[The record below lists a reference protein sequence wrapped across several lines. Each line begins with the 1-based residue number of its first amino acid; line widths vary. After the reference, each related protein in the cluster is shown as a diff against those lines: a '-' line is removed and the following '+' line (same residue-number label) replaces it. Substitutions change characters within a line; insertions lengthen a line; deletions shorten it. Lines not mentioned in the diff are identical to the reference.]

1 MFKNKDR
8 NKFNMTFRDSSNQ
21 KLNDILNNE
30 KLSNEIEKSIYN
42 SCIAYSNQ
50 NNIQK
55 KWDNSIFKSL
65 YNDKIRH
72 ILINLDQD
80 SYIQNN
86 YFKENL
92 LNGNIKSSEIS
103 NLEPSEIYPEVWKS
117 IKDKIE
123 LQEKIAEE
131 TKNMATTDMFK
142 CGKCKQNKTVYYKMQ
157 TRSADEP
164 DTTFIT
170 CIICNHKWKMN

>member
-1 MFKNKDR
+1 MPLRETSIKKINNIIDNK
-8 NKFNMTFRDSSNQ
+8 
-21 KLNDILNNE
+21 
-30 KLSNEIEKSIYN
+30 KLSTDIEKSIYN
-42 SCIAYSNQ
+42 SCISYSNE

-55 KWDNSIFKSL
+55 KWENNVFKSL

-72 ILINLDQD
+72 ILMNLDTNSCIKNQ
-80 SYIQNN
+80 

-92 LNGNIKSSEIS
+92 LNGNIKSNEVS
-103 NLEPSEIYPEVWKS
+103 NLEPCEIYPEVWKK
-117 IKDKIE
+117 IKDKLE

-142 CGKCKQNKTVYYKMQ
+142 CGKCKKNKTVYYKLQ

-164 DTTFIT
+164 ETTFIT
-170 CIICNHKWKMN
+170 CVHCNHTWKMN